1 MKGILKE
8 VCGGLAVAVVIC
20 LAFFV
25 TVFGAPQIREQ
36 QPPERVSAGVSSV
49 LCGGWADT
57 LKAHEEQEAEAARKA
72 AEEAKKARRAK
83 APAGV
88 PQKVWGYCLEFETE
102 HISAYILAG
111 VAKVESDFNAKCIT
125 GKCYGLMQ
133 IHSVWEFD
141 RFRRSETWD
150 NPRASVRV
158 CAEILNEHWQRYK
171 SVRKAL
177 QVYNMG
183 WVGERYDKTS
193 YSDKVI
199 KWAEQYKRGH

>member
-1 MKGILKE
+1 MAVMKETAKA
-8 VCGGLAVAVVIC
+8 LAVTVVLIVA
-20 LAFFV
+20 LWL
-25 TVFGAPQIREQ
+25 TVFGLPARAQETAPA
-36 QPPERVSAGVSSV
+36 RVTAGIAGLTPRTDWTATV
-49 LCGGWADT
+49 
-57 LKAHEEQEAEAARKA
+57 KAEESRAAAEAAAARYRKA
-72 AEEAKKARRAK
+72 
-83 APAGV
+83 PDGV
-88 PQKVWGYCLEFETE
+88 PQKVWDYCREFATD
-102 HISAYILAG
+102 HVSAYVLAG

-158 CAEILNEHWQRYK
+158 CAEILNEHWNKYR

-183 WVGERYDKTS
+183 WAGAKYDSTS
-193 YSDKVI
+193 YSDKVLT
-199 KWAEQYKRGH
+199 WANVYKGRHGK